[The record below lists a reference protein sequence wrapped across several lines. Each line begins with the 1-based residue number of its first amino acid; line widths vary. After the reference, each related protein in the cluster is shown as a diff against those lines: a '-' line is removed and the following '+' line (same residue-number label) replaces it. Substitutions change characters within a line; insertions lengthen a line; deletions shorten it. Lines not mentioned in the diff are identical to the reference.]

1 MYSNKYG
8 NYYKP
13 SLVRM
18 YIKNGNASS
27 SSPTLFLYEFFS
39 VFALIY
45 YFLIL
50 FIYSVFYSDIPQTES
65 HWRGCQ
71 IFSMVES
78 VPNILIFR
86 FKYAESEWKACLCSF
101 GLHPTVGVFC
111 LILDV
116 LCIDPSL
123 QVGVMMFPLL
133 TQVCIKFL
141 FFMNYAVLSHLQL
154 IPAIFSTSTV
164 KFYIGLTQTFRNLR

>member
-1 MYSNKYG
+1 MVTHRHPHIHYSSMN
-8 NYYKP
+8 
-13 SLVRM
+13 
-18 YIKNGNASS
+18 
-27 SSPTLFLYEFFS
+27 FS

-50 FIYSVFYSDIPQTES
+50 FIYSVFYSDVPRQSPTGGVARFS
-65 HWRGCQ
+65 HGG
-71 IFSMVES
+71 VG
-78 VPNILIFR
+78 PKHLISGL
-86 FKYAESEWKACLCSF
+86 KYAGSEWKACLCSF

-123 QVGVMMFPLL
+123 QVGVMFPLL

-141 FFMNYAVLSHLQL
+141 FFMNYAVLFHLQL
-154 IPAIFSTSTV
+154 IPCDIFASHFIFQHIKDPWLNFFFKHLQLNSV
-164 KFYIGLTQTFRNLR
+164 GLIQTLRNLR

>member
-1 MYSNKYG
+1 MVTHRHPHTHYS
-8 NYYKP
+8 
-13 SLVRM
+13 SL
-18 YIKNGNASS
+18 N
-27 SSPTLFLYEFFS
+27 FS

-50 FIYSVFYSDIPQTES
+50 FIYSVFYPDVPRQSPTGGVA
-65 HWRGCQ
+65 R
-71 IFSMVES
+71 FSMVES
-78 VPNILIFR
+78 VPNSSNFR
-86 FKYAESEWKACLCSF
+86 FKYAESECKACLCSF

-123 QVGVMMFPLL
+123 QVGVMFPLL

-141 FFMNYAVLSHLQL
+141 FFMNYAVLFHLQL
-154 IPAIFSTSTV
+154 IPVIFSHHISFSNTKKS
-164 KFYIGLTQTFRNLR
+164 